1 MEEGITVA
9 VIPPG
14 SERESRILFMRG
26 FAPARRGPFAK
37 TQGRLRAGLLFRH
50 KDPKPFS
57 PVRGP
62 TENDQNVRPH
72 GRRRFGTRSVRVSI

>member
-26 FAPARRGPFAK
+26 FAPRDEVPSP
-37 TQGRLRAGLLFRH
+37 RLRADSGQA
-50 KDPKPFS
+50 S
-57 PVRGP
+57 C
-62 TENDQNVRPH
+62 
-72 GRRRFGTRSVRVSI
+72 FGTRTQNHFRLCAALQKMTKTSVRKAEGALARPAYA